1 MKPASCLLISGS
13 LAFTCCFVL
22 FPMVT
27 RVSKIAVPEET
38 SLKSRRLNEDS
49 GDNRDEGILE
59 VWDDDR
65 YFYLTRKQ
73 VNPREPGHEHGE
85 ARGNGEEGSTTL
97 EYLTQNENSLGI
109 EKAGRF
115 KAVKKYVIP
124 RKRVVHLDLK
134 GAAPN
139 LKYLSEVFPLM
150 RAAGANTLLM
160 EYEDM
165 FPYWGPLA
173 STISA
178 HAYTPDDIRAIMEMA
193 KNNSLQVIPLLQTFG
208 HMEHIL
214 KFQTFSHLREHQK
227 YPQSICPS
235 KNDSIDLIK
244 TMIDQVMVFHQGS
257 TDSIHIGCDEVVH
270 LGICPQCKSA
280 MHKMNHVQKGIG
292 TPRRLFLE
300 HVKEIATY
308 IKTKYQIKA
317 IIWDDM
323 IRAIPMS
330 ELKAFALGELVEPM
344 VWVYAEDVPKFVDI
358 YTWRK
363 YVRVFKNIWVAGSF
377 KGAFGE
383 RLLVPPLHKH
393 SQNLQ
398 SWLEV
403 IGKERSFLNFR
414 GIVLTGWSRYDHFAS
429 LCELLP
435 TSIPSLVFGLVKIS
449 TPAHGQIQLN
459 IATRLLGCPF
469 TYKYSDSP
477 FDETKLNHDLKSCK
491 FPGRQ
496 VFEPVV
502 NLNNVHKELDNY
514 IRQVSAKGWITPY
527 HKIHNYTSTWR
538 LVEIRRKYQSFDRAL
553 ESLNETLTSTLSE
566 IFDEAMV
573 TEWMEQNVDW
583 ERNQT
588 LASLSILDSLKART
602 IWGDR
607 PH

>member
-1 MKPASCLLISGS
+1 MKTLGLFIQMKRTNNSPGPEPERQFNMRSACLVILGS
-13 LAFTCCFVL
+13 LVCTGCFVL
-22 FPMVT
+22 FPIMPRVLKVT
-27 RVSKIAVPEET
+27 VPRET
-38 SLKSRRLNEDS
+38 SLKSFNGNDLNDGEEDEP
-49 GDNRDEGILE
+49 GGVRDET
-59 VWDDDR
+59 R
-65 YFYLTRKQ
+65 YFYYTTKQ
-73 VNPREPGHEHGE
+73 ISSP
-85 ARGNGEEGSTTL
+85 
-97 EYLTQNENSLGI
+97 
-109 EKAGRF
+109 
-115 KAVKKYVIP
+115 VKKYTIP
-124 RKRVVHLDLK
+124 QRRVVHLDLK

-139 LKYLSEVFPLM
+139 LKYLREVLPLM
-150 RAAGANTLLM
+150 RKAGANTLLI

-173 STISA
+173 STTSSSA
-178 HAYTPDDIRAIMEMA
+178 YSSDQIRTIMGMA

-235 KNDSIDLIK
+235 KNDSLSLIK

-257 TDSIHIGCDEVVH
+257 TDYIHIGCDEVVH
-270 LGICPQCKSA
+270 LGICPHCKSV
-280 MHKMNHVQKGIG
+280 MRKMNHVQKGLG
-292 TPRRLFLE
+292 TPRRLYLE

-308 IKTKYQIKA
+308 VQAKYQIKPL
-317 IIWDDM
+317 IWDDM
-323 IRAIPMS
+323 IRSIPMA
-330 ELKAFALGELVEPM
+330 ELKAFGLGEMVEPM
-344 VWVYAEDVPKFVDI
+344 VWVYAEEVPKFIDV

-383 RLLVPPLHKH
+383 RLLVPPLRRH

-398 SWLEV
+398 SWLDV

-435 TSIPSLVFGLVKIS
+435 TAIPSLVLGLVKIS
-449 TPAHGQIQLN
+449 TPANGQIQLN

-469 TYKYSDSP
+469 TYKYSDSQ
-477 FDETKLNHDLKSCK
+477 FDETKLNHDLKSCQ

-502 NLNNVHKELDNY
+502 NLNSLHQELDNY
-514 IRQVSAKGWITPY
+514 LRQVSAKGWITPY
-527 HKIHNYTSTWR
+527 HKTHNYTSTWR
-538 LVEIRRKYQSFDRAL
+538 LAEIRRKYQSLDRAL
-553 ESLNETLTSTLSE
+553 ESLHETLTSALSE
-566 IFDEAMV
+566 IFDESMV
-573 TEWMEQNVDW
+573 SEWMEQNVEW

-588 LASLSILDSLKART
+588 MENLSVLDSLKART